1 MFLSTKKVIVFLFF
15 LISVISYIC
24 SILLEERKE
33 KIIMEME
40 SYVFITMG
48 FFNCLFLPGDKILY
62 YNDSVESG
70 FKTESY

>member
-33 KIIMEME
+33 KIIMELE

-48 FFNCLFLPGDKILY
+48 FFNCLILPGDKNLY